1 MQEKE
6 ESTSEYTKIMLT
18 ERIAALAG
26 GMGVIRVGTFT
37 DTEFNAKKYK
47 FENAINAT
55 QAALEEGVVAGGG
68 AALASLNVDE
78 SLFEEVLIAPIFQ
91 MSENAGVEVMIDSYE
106 NGNGYDFK
114 NKEEVNMF
122 DAGIIDPFK
131 VTRLALESAVAI
143 ATALVSVQTVII
155 NEKKDGKEER

>member
-1 MQEKE
+1 
-6 ESTSEYTKIMLT
+6 
-18 ERIAALAG
+18 
-26 GMGVIRVGTFT
+26 MGVIRVGTFT
-37 DTEFNAKKYK
+37 DTDFNAKKYK

-68 AALASLNVDE
+68 SALAQIVV
-78 SLFEEVLIAPIFQ
+78 EEPQFHEMLMAPFYQ
-91 MSENAGVEVMIDSYE
+91 MADNAGAEYFDISTFEDGTGM
-106 NGNGYDFK
+106 DFK
-114 NKEEVNMF
+114 NMKEVNMF
-122 DAGIIDPFK
+122 EAGIIDPFK